1 MKSLLFFTLFAFT
14 IISNAFAD
22 VNKVSY
28 LALKNFKSNYGEAK
42 EVTWTTT
49 RDYSK
54 ATFML
59 DDQKMEVFYAPNGEL
74 IGTSTKMQIKEL
86 PSAVKKNVTKK
97 MEGYTI
103 VEAIRFQS
111 PDDDCYYVSVE
122 NDQVNVILKVTEFGY
137 VSLFKKTK
145 K

>member
-1 MKSLLFFTLFAFT
+1 
-14 IISNAFAD
+14 
-22 VNKVSY
+22 
-28 LALKNFKSNYGEAK
+28 
-42 EVTWTTT
+42 
-49 RDYSK
+49 
-54 ATFML
+54 
-59 DDQKMEVFYAPNGEL
+59 
-74 IGTSTKMQIKEL
+74 MQIKEL